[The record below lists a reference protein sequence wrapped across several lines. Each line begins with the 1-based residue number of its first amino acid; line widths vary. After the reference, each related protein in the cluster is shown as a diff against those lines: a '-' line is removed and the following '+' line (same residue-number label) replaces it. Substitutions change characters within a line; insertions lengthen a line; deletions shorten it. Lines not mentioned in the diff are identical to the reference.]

1 MAGATTSFARL
12 VDDLV
17 GGARAD
23 RDGVFNTLD
32 AINRQTRAV
41 SDRLVAQVDQFLAS
55 APAKQTV
62 PNPDDER
69 DTRFDPEDE
78 WDLPLPTMPH
88 SDTQPRR
95 TPSSTSS
102 EDDDLPDTWLR

>member
-1 MAGATTSFARL
+1 MTSFAGL

-17 GGARAD
+17 AGARAD

-32 AINRQTRAV
+32 AINRQTRAA
-41 SDRLVAQVDQFLAS
+41 SDRLAAQVDQFLAS
-55 APAKQTV
+55 APAEQSV

-78 WDLPLPTMPH
+78 WDLPLPTA
-88 SDTQPRR
+88 
-95 TPSSTSS
+95 PSSDPQPGRPRSTAAS
-102 EDDDLPDTWLR
+102 EDDDLPETWLR

>member
-1 MAGATTSFARL
+1 MADSTTSFARL

-17 GGARAD
+17 AGARAD

-41 SDRLVAQVDQFLAS
+41 SDRLAAQVDQFLAS

-62 PNPDDER
+62 PDLDDDR

-78 WDLPLPTMPH
+78 WELPLPTVPH
-88 SDTQPRR
+88 SDTQPR
-95 TPSSTSS
+95 SATSN
-102 EDDDLPDTWLR
+102 EDDDLPETWLR